1 MIPFRKRGMYQAMQN
16 GVFGFGAICGASF
29 GGSIADY
36 IGWRWCFL
44 LQVPVSV
51 LALVLGALVLH
62 DQAGGY
68 DIRLGFGTIW
78 AKIDLLGAF
87 LLVTAISVQLIGL
100 SLGGNELPWDHPWV
114 IGSLVGSVVLF
125 ALFVLVEASTAAIP
139 IIPLRMLTGRL
150 PVLIQIANNFAGL
163 AAYAVSFS
171 SPQCV
176 GVGPLG

>member
-1 MIPFRKRGMYQAMQN
+1 
-16 GVFGFGAICGASF
+16 
-29 GGSIADY
+29 
-36 IGWRWCFL
+36 
-44 LQVPVSV
+44 
-51 LALVLGALVLH
+51 
-62 DQAGGY
+62 
-68 DIRLGFGTIW
+68 
-78 AKIDLLGAF
+78 
-87 LLVTAISVQLIGL
+87 
-100 SLGGNELPWDHPWV
+100 V

-171 SPQCV
+171 SLQCV

>member
-29 GGSIADY
+29 GGAIADR

-44 LQVPVSV
+44 LQVPVSA
-51 LALVLGALVLH
+51 LALVLGALVLRN
-62 DQAGGY
+62 QAGGF
-68 DIRLGFGTIW
+68 DIRPGFRVVW
-78 AKIDLLGAF
+78 AKIDVLGAL
-87 LLVTAISVQLIGL
+87 LLVTAISMQLIGL

-114 IGSLVGSVVLF
+114 IGSLAGSVVLF

-139 IIPLRMLTGRL
+139 IIPLRMLRGRL
-150 PVLIQIANNFAGL
+150 PVLIQIANNFVGL

-171 SPQCV
+171 SLLV
-176 GVGPLG
+176 SWSRVN